1 MSIQTFPLIGGTGK
15 GMSATL
21 AEDGSSYNGAYA
33 EYALK
38 VTVRVGTLAG
48 ARRSALLEFGCKGT
62 DQDACDLKAGLIA
75 NAIVNCSKGFV
86 TSFVK
91 KLGKYRNDNEGTAIL
106 GGTSQ
111 YGVLTWTN
119 GWLESDIV
127 TPGSEVEEELTGQI
141 YIPFV
146 SVNDMASNLAS
157 LTSMIESGDFCRSK
171 FADDNRNSLI
181 IARSHRRKGVTIKD
195 FTGSQY
201 GVMASNDVSNGI
213 SDSVLR
219 HSA

>member
-1 MSIQTFPLIGGTGK
+1 MSIQMFPLIGGTGK
-15 GMSATL
+15 GMTAKWAESGAAATT
-21 AEDGSSYNGAYA
+21 AYA

-48 ARRSALLEFGCKGT
+48 ARRSALLDFGCIGA
-62 DQDACDLKAGLIA
+62 DQDACDLKAGTIA

-106 GGTSQ
+106 AGTSQ
-111 YGVLTWTN
+111 YGVITWTN
-119 GWLESDIV
+119 GNLESDANPV
-127 TPGSEVEEELTGQI
+127 AVDEEMTGQI

-146 SVNDMASNLAS
+146 GVDTMAESLAD
-157 LTSMIESGDFCRSK
+157 LTTMIQNGDFARAK
-171 FADDNRNSLI
+171 FENDDRNSLL

-195 FTGSQY
+195 FSGTTY
-201 GVMASNDVSNGI
+201 GILNSNDVSDGI
-213 SDSVLR
+213 SDGVLR
-219 HSA
+219 HAAA